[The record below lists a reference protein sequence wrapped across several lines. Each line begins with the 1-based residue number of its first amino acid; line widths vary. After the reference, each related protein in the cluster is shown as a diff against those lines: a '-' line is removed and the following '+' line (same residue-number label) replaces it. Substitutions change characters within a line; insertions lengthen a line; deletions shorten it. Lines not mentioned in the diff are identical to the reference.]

1 MNTRSKLLGIY
12 FVAFTAIQL
21 YGQGYIVP
29 NGISDLGSNGYG
41 YEIHITQNPVSGDY
55 TGFLFHPIIV
65 QPPRLP
71 DPNLFI
77 LIPFLGDGVRIF
89 MVSSND
95 PVSLQP
101 ILSNNYTEL
110 GYSGRDMPSG
120 VPFYLGFY
128 TGYSPQGG
136 IYSNPV
142 FGWGEFV
149 NNAGVIQMLDSGLEI
164 QGGGIYAGT
173 QNIIPVPEPSILGFF
188 GIAVLIFAWYCH
200 RPANRCGQQPLP
212 AQFRTRYEI

>member
-77 LIPFLGDGVRIF
+77 LIPFLV
-89 MVSSND
+89 
-95 PVSLQP
+95 
-101 ILSNNYTEL
+101 LS
-110 GYSGRDMPSG
+110 
-120 VPFYLGFY
+120 PFPLLFLLLFRQ
-128 TGYSPQGG
+128 SQ
-136 IYSNPV
+136 
-142 FGWGEFV
+142 FH
-149 NNAGVIQMLDSGLEI
+149 L
-164 QGGGIYAGT
+164 
-173 QNIIPVPEPSILGFF
+173 
-188 GIAVLIFAWYCH
+188 VLFDVM
-200 RPANRCGQQPLP
+200 
-212 AQFRTRYEI
+212 